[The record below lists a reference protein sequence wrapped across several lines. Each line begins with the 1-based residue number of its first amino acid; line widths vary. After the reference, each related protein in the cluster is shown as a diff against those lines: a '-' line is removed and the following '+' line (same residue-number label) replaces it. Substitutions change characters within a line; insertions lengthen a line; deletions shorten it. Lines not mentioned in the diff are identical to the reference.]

1 MTTSRRITNTLRA
14 WLSNTRYLMHIITGG
29 QVNRPHQ
36 RKESHL
42 LRIAQREVIVI
53 AEITTIR
60 KVRTAVNVAKTDKLD
75 STDKVLIATRI
86 IMMKLPTRRIKNK
99 AKNSIRKNEK
109 WNKPDKY
116 TVGKQLLGTSC

>member
-14 WLSNTRYLMHIITGG
+14 WLSNTRYLMNIRTGG
-29 QVNRPHQ
+29 QVNPPHQ

-53 AEITTIR
+53 AEITTVR
-60 KVRTAVNVAKTDKLD
+60 KVRTAMNVAKTDKLD
-75 STDKVLIATRI
+75 STDKVLTATRI

-109 WNKPDKY
+109 WNKTDKY
-116 TVGKQLLGTSC
+116 TVGQQLLGTSC